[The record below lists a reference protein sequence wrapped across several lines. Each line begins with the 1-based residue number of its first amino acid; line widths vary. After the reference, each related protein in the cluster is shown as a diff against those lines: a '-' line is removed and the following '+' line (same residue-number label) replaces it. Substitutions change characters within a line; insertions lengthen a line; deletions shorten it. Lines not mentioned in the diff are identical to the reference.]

1 MILDGRSSSR
11 RWKTYC
17 LLDGK
22 SIKNLDGVR
31 LRDSGAL
38 RAYARP
44 REGET
49 NSVAD
54 EDVYDSRKNRTDH
67 WSLEE
72 PACRKLN
79 TRRICGSRD
88 YTRARAVSSLQLP
101 PFFKVWTLRPIYN
114 GCPVK
119 KPYIFLACHPR

>member
-1 MILDGRSSSR
+1 VIR
-11 RWKTYC
+11 T
-17 LLDGK
+17 
-22 SIKNLDGVR
+22 V
-31 LRDSGAL
+31 RDSGAL

-72 PACRKLN
+72 PAWQKAK
-79 TRRICGSRD
+79 
-88 YTRARAVSSLQLP
+88 YMKSLW
-101 PFFKVWTLRPIYN
+101 VT
-114 GCPVK
+114 
-119 KPYIFLACHPR
+119 